1 MFPQVFDEHNFSGPD
16 CRPGGHPGFPS
27 KVKQGARRNAMVD
40 PTLRAGTNSEA
51 TPKSNSTRRCTVG
64 EFGVTLS
71 DSPRLQELIKS
82 CPEFSQALA
91 AARKENSSSL
101 LAAKPNQSD
110 RWHSCGRLKVDGAP
124 ANDPMARAR
133 ADIE

>member
-16 CRPGGHPGFPS
+16 CRPGGQPAFPS

-40 PTLRAGTNSEA
+40 PTLRAGTSSEA

-64 EFGVTLS
+64 EFG
-71 DSPRLQELIKS
+71 DLQELIKS
-82 CPEFSQALA
+82 CPQTLA
-91 AARKENSSSL
+91 AARK
-101 LAAKPNQSD
+101 
-110 RWHSCGRLKVDGAP
+110 LKVDGAP

-133 ADIE
+133 ADIN